1 MDLLPAPAETM
12 MEDVVDAGT
21 ASRPLMG
28 ERATVDMPLLI
39 LVDDDAP
46 LRCGLQRALERR
58 GFQVCPADN
67 LRAGAILA
75 HSVKPDYAVIELRL
89 EDGSGIEL
97 LMRLR
102 ELYPNVRVVIL
113 TNYGNIATAVAAVK
127 AGAVDYLAKPA
138 AADDVI
144 NALLATGTT
153 LPPPPHNPMSPDR
166 VRWEHIQRVF
176 EQSSRNVSETARRL
190 NMHRRSLH
198 RILNRRAPWE

>member
-28 ERATVDMPLLI
+28 ECATVDMPLLI

-67 LRAGAILA
+67 LKAGAILA

-89 EDGSGIEL
+89 DDGSGIEL
-97 LMRLR
+97 LLRLR

-113 TNYGNIATAVAAVK
+113 TNYAARHGYDAATAAAQPNVAGPRAL
-127 AGAVDYLAKPA
+127 GAHPA
-138 AADDVI
+138 
-144 NALLATGTT
+144 
-153 LPPPPHNPMSPDR
+153 
-166 VRWEHIQRVF
+166 
-176 EQSSRNVSETARRL
+176 RL
-190 NMHRRSLH
+190 
-198 RILNRRAPWE
+198 RAI

>member
-1 MDLLPAPAETM
+1 M
-12 MEDVVDAGT
+12 MEDAPDARS
-21 ASRPLMG
+21 AARLPMS
-28 ERATVDMPLLI
+28 ERATADMPLLI

-46 LRCGLQRALERR
+46 LRRSLQRALERR
-58 GFQVCPADN
+58 GFQVHAVDS
-67 LRAGAILA
+67 LKAGANLA
-75 HSVKPDYAVIELRL
+75 HSVKPQYAVVELRL

-102 ELYPNVRVVIL
+102 ELYPKVRVVIL
-113 TNYGNIATAVAAVK
+113 TGYGNIATAVAAVK

-138 AADDVI
+138 DADDVI

-176 EQSSRNVSETARRL
+176 EQCNRNVSETARLL
-190 NMHRRSLH
+190 NMHRRTLH
-198 RILNRRAPWE
+198 RILNKRAPRE